1 MVYDICDCA
10 FLIVFFG
17 HQSSATLTIVSPF
30 IFSFVRT
37 LFSLFDW
44 PIVCSLKIHYDSFLT
59 LLKKLAYMVIVYSKA
74 LFVLIVCMK
83 QIVIYV
89 IIYVVTQWSEQHKLD
104 QPSNPVLDLSDESS
118 DQWILMSTSSWA
130 TGNGSKMTID
140 IQCYSL
146 WILIEFDYI
155 SRAWIVIWGTPHIS
169 FVVNNVP

>member
-10 FLIVFFG
+10 FLIVFLVTN
-17 HQSSATLTIVSPF
+17 HLRHWPLPLLS
-30 IFSFVRT
+30 FSLVRT
-37 LFSLFDW
+37 LFSLYDW
-44 PIVCSLKIHYDSFLT
+44 PIVCSLKIHYDSSLT

-89 IIYVVTQWSEQHKLD
+89 IIYVVTQWSEQYKLD
-104 QPSNPVLDLSDESS
+104 QPSNPVLDLSHESS

>member
-1 MVYDICDCA
+1 
-10 FLIVFFG
+10 
-17 HQSSATLTIVSPF
+17 
-30 IFSFVRT
+30 
-37 LFSLFDW
+37 
-44 PIVCSLKIHYDSFLT
+44 
-59 LLKKLAYMVIVYSKA
+59 
-74 LFVLIVCMK
+74 MK

-89 IIYVVTQWSEQHKLD
+89 IIYVVTQWSEQYKLD

-169 FVVNNVP
+169 FVVHNVPLMTFNLPGLTLDFVTEVKGFNFDKKFKLI

>member
-10 FLIVFFG
+10 FLIVFLVTN
-17 HQSSATLTIVSPF
+17 HLRHWPLSLLS
-30 IFSFVRT
+30 FSLVRT

-44 PIVCSLKIHYDSFLT
+44 PIVCSLKIHYDSSLT

-89 IIYVVTQWSEQHKLD
+89 IIYVVTQWSEQYKLD